1 MPYITLEGNVGVGK
15 STLLHRLADELGW
28 EVVEE
33 GIEFDEGFQ
42 TLLKERY
49 ENPTPENVAK
59 LQLYVANFMA
69 ERINELDPNKFY
81 VVERSVFATELFSLA
96 ANRPDIIDALAGH
109 VLRVPAPEFYLYL
122 SAPPRLCLER
132 IHERDR
138 TGEGEGISLE
148 YLQTLHDIHERWFN
162 MMSML
167 GRVKRVDAVDYPDVK
182 RLAEAVRQ
190 RVYTKF

>member
-1 MPYITLEGNVGVGK
+1 MAYITLEGNVGVGK

-28 EVVEE
+28 EAVEE

-42 TLLKERY
+42 SLLKERY

-69 ERINELDPNKFY
+69 ERINSLDPNKYY

-132 IHERDR
+132 IRERDR

-162 MMSML
+162 MMHFL
-167 GRVKRVDAVDYPDVK
+167 GRVQRVDAVDHPDVK
-182 RLAEAVRQ
+182 RLAESVKAK
-190 RVYTKF
+190 VYTKY

>member
-28 EVVEE
+28 EAVEE

-69 ERINELDPNKFY
+69 ERINSLNPNKFY

-132 IHERDR
+132 IRERDR
-138 TGEGEGISLE
+138 TGEGKGISLE

-162 MMSML
+162 MMRFL
-167 GRVKRVDAVDYPDVK
+167 GRAQKVDAVDYPDVK
-182 RLAEAVRQ
+182 RLAESVWAK
-190 RVYTKF
+190 VYTKY

>member
-1 MPYITLEGNVGVGK
+1 MAYITLEGNVGVGK

-28 EVVEE
+28 EAVEE

-42 TLLKERY
+42 SLLKERY

-69 ERINELDPNKFY
+69 ERINALDPNKHY

-132 IHERDR
+132 IRERDR

-162 MMSML
+162 MMHFL
-167 GRVKRVDAVDYPDVK
+167 GRVQKVDAVDHPDVK
-182 RLAEAVRQ
+182 RLAESVKAK
-190 RVYTKF
+190 VYTKY

>member
-28 EVVEE
+28 EAVEE
-33 GIEFDEGFQ
+33 GIEFDAGFQ
-42 TLLKERY
+42 SLLKERY
-49 ENPTPENVAK
+49 ENPTPDNVAR

-69 ERINELDPNKFY
+69 DRINQLDRDKY
-81 VVERSVFATELFSLA
+81 HVVERSVFATELFSLA

-132 IHERDR
+132 IRKRDR
-138 TGEGEGISLE
+138 TGEGEGVTLE

-162 MMSML
+162 MMHLL
-167 GRVKRVDAVDYPDVK
+167 GRAQKVDAFDYPDVK
-182 RLAEAVRQ
+182 KLAEAVRA

>member
-28 EVVEE
+28 EAVEE

-69 ERINELDPNKFY
+69 ERINALDQKKFY

-132 IHERDR
+132 IRERDR
-138 TGEGEGISLE
+138 TGEGEGISLA
-148 YLQTLHDIHERWFN
+148 YLQTLHDVHEHWFN
-162 MMSML
+162 MMHFL
-167 GRVKRVDAVDYPDVK
+167 GRVQKVDAVDHPDVK
-182 RLAEAVRQ
+182 NLAESVRGK
-190 RVYTKF
+190 VYTTY

>member
-28 EVVEE
+28 EAVEE
-33 GIEFDEGFQ
+33 GIEFDSGFQ
-42 TLLKERY
+42 SLLKERY
-49 ENPTPENVAK
+49 ENPTADNVAK

-69 ERINELDPNKFY
+69 ERICSLDRDKYY

-109 VLRVPAPEFYLYL
+109 VLRVPAPELYLYL

-132 IHERDR
+132 IKKRDR
-138 TGEGEGISLE
+138 KGEGEGISLE
-148 YLQTLHDIHERWFN
+148 YLQKLHDIHERWFH
-162 MMSML
+162 MMAFFD
-167 GRVKRVDAVDYPDVK
+167 RVQKVDAFDYPDVK
-182 RLAEAVRQ
+182 KLAESIRAKMY
-190 RVYTKF
+190 RVF